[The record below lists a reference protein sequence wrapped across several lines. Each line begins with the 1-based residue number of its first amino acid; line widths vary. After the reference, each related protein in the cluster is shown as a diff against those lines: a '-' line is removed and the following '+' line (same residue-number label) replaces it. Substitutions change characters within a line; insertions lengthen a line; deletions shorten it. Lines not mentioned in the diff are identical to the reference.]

1 MVVGELLG
9 FDELVGFDDEEG
21 RSVGNEEEV
30 GYDDVDGE
38 LVGFDD
44 DVGRGDTVGYRV
56 GDAAAKQW
64 QQLRY
69 LLQVPYLYHYYQTW
83 GIQVRHNF
91 HK

>member
-30 GYDDVDGE
+30 GCDDVDGE

-56 GDAAAKQW
+56 GDAVAKQW
-64 QQLRY
+64 QKLSFAGPISLP
-69 LLQVPYLYHYYQTW
+69 LLPDLGHP
-83 GIQVRHNF
+83 GSS
-91 HK
+91 